1 MCTMV
6 YLAPHK
12 PLPTNVW
19 DKDCPA
25 YYVEALPPES
35 RDNSVRQHLTGP
47 FVYRLGSHQYCG
59 CGFSYRYDPEW
70 PDAAVFP
77 DELDAAEN
85 SRASLAEYLTDALK
99 DQESLEIWLCW
110 AGDEARDPEA
120 RIHVSSEDFLN
131 PKLFGEEIVLLTV
144 TNATE

>member
-6 YLAPHK
+6 YLSSQK
-12 PLPTNVW
+12 PLPTCAW
-19 DKDCPA
+19 DKDHPA
-25 YYVEALPPES
+25 FYVEALPPDS
-35 RDNSVRQHLTGP
+35 RDNSVRKHLTGP

-59 CGFSYRYDPEW
+59 CGISYRYDSEW

-85 SRASLAEYLTDALK
+85 SRESLAEYLTDALK

-110 AGDEARDPEA
+110 AGDEACDPEA
-120 RIHVSSEDFLN
+120 KIHVTPDDFLN
-131 PKLFGEEIVLLTV
+131 PELVEEEKVLLTV
-144 TNATE
+144 KNAPE